1 MIMGRKKLSEDK
13 KLKYEIKTRVSEA
26 KYRELQSMLNP
37 ELHTLDMSRLV
48 RNILYNRKIR
58 VYTYDCTMDKVM
70 EELCS
75 IRLELKAIGININQ
89 MTRAFNIYRGPKQR
103 EIFARLGFQK
113 YMIIEQKVGRL
124 LEIVSELAQKWLSGD
139 KL

>member
-1 MIMGRKKLSEDK
+1 MGRKKLPEDK

-26 KYRELQSMLNP
+26 KYRELQGMLNP
-37 ELHTLDMSRLV
+37 ELHRQDISGLV

-70 EELCS
+70 EELCG
-75 IRLELKAIGININQ
+75 IRSELKAIGININQ
-89 MTRAFNIYRGPKQR
+89 MTRVFNTYLEPKQR

-113 YMIIEQKVGRL
+113 YMAIEAKVDRL
-124 LEIVSELAQKWLSGD
+124 LEIVSKLAVKWLSSD
-139 KL
+139 KP